1 MRGLLAA
8 LALALW
14 ALPAAAG
21 WFALGEAAQ
30 TDWRVA
36 EVAPDRW
43 EMRRRVPPPGPERT
57 VMVIYPRASSA
68 YDVAMTTLLLDFA
81 QRPLNLRFVAVTFDR
96 DPDRG
101 AALLA
106 EAAAEG
112 HALIYAMGSETAA
125 WLHEVRASLAT
136 PAVTVC
142 AKDPVLMGQVPD
154 YGGPG
159 DGMIAYTSLN
169 PALGV
174 QIAHLTALR
183 PGLRSVGV
191 LVDRR
196 NLSAVETQAN
206 PIIAALVPM
215 GVDAFEVAVQDPA
228 DARAELEAAMPEA
241 LARMRA
247 RDPGLAHS
255 LFWITGSTS
264 VFAEIETLV
273 AAAGPVPLVAAAPE
287 IVQAGAH
294 SAATAVG
301 VSFESNAHLAAV
313 YGAAVL
319 GGRPPGE
326 LPVGVVSPPDVALNF
341 LRLRAAGLRAPFA
354 MLEAAA
360 WVYDAEGRPA
370 RLRGR
375 AP

>member
-1 MRGLLAA
+1 
-8 LALALW
+8 
-14 ALPAAAG
+14 
-21 WFALGEAAQ
+21 
-30 TDWRVA
+30 
-36 EVAPDRW
+36 
-43 EMRRRVPPPGPERT
+43 
-57 VMVIYPRASSA
+57 MVIYPRASSA

-81 QRPLNLRFVAVTFDR
+81 QRPVNLRFLAVTFDR
-96 DPDRG
+96 DPARG

-112 HALIYAMGSETAA
+112 HALIYAMGSETVA
-125 WLHEVRASLAT
+125 WLHDIRETLAT
-136 PAVTVC
+136 PVVTVC
-142 AKDPVLMGQVPD
+142 AKDPVLMGQVQAYD
-154 YGGPG
+154 GPG
-159 DGMIAYTSLN
+159 GGMIAYTSLN

-196 NLSAVETQAN
+196 NLSAVETQAD
-206 PIIAALVPM
+206 PIIAALAQM
-215 GVDAFEVAVQDPA
+215 DVDAFAVAVENPA
-228 DARAELEAAMPEA
+228 DARAELEAGMPKA

-247 RDPGLAHS
+247 RDPDLSHS

-273 AAAGPVPLVAAAPE
+273 SGAGPVPLVAAAPE
-287 IVQAGAH
+287 IVRAGPF

-313 YGAAVL
+313 WGAAVL
-319 GGRPPGE
+319 EGRAPGE
-326 LPVGVVSPPDVALNF
+326 MPVGVVSPPDVALNF
-341 LRLRAAGLRAPFA
+341 LRLRAAGLRVPFA